1 MGKFK
6 RYHTPGGHQSKD
18 AIVSATVTISIEKEE
33 LVDINEKFDKV
44 MGFIYGNTDRE
55 NLHLALEVVPAY
67 TFKPGIGQRC
77 ALKITSIMNECQYDG
92 NVSRQAFCDI
102 WESGFYDLIETL
114 MDFVGEKS
122 ASVYID
128 DGKEKR
134 TCFIKEALY
143 YEQLKSQ
150 FN

>member
-6 RYHTPGGHQSKD
+6 RYHTPGGHQSVD
-18 AIVSATVTISIEKEE
+18 AIVTATVTVSIENEE
-33 LVDINEKFDKV
+33 LVDANEKFDKV
-44 MGFIYGNTDRE
+44 MGFIYGKTDHD

-67 TFKPGIGQRC
+67 TYKPGKGQRC
-77 ALKITSIMNECQYDG
+77 ALKITSVMNECQYDG
-92 NVSRQAFCDI
+92 NIGRQVFADI
-102 WESGFYDLIETL
+102 WEDGFYSLIEDL
-114 MDFVGEKS
+114 MEFVGEKS
-122 ASVYID
+122 VSAYID

-134 TCFIKEALY
+134 TCYIKEALY